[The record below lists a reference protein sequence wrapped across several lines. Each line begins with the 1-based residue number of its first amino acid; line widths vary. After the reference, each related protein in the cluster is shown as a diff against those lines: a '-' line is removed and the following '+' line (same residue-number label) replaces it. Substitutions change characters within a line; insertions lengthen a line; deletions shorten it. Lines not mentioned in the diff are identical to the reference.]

1 MAFPAKDGKMF
12 HSAGRAKLHDDMAA
26 PAAKAA
32 PMKKPGGDGG
42 MKHPAPSEQ
51 SIEEHVQEHGPA
63 HKIDY
68 HHDQGGTGKHHVT
81 SHHGGGAAHEQHHS
95 VHDSA
100 EAAHEH
106 MGQAMDVGPMKEEDD
121 EQGSTESPDEAMAMK
136 TGEGGGGGIPGLM

>member
-1 MAFPAKDGKMF
+1 MAFSAKDGTMH

-32 PMKKPGGDGG
+32 PMKKAGGGDGG

-63 HKIDY
+63 MKMEY
-68 HHDQGGTGKHHVT
+68 HHDKGSGKHHVT

-95 VHDSA
+95 IHDNA
-100 EAAHEH
+100 QDAHEH
-106 MGQAMDVGPMKEEDD
+106 MGAALDVNPMNEE
-121 EQGSTESPDEAMAMK
+121 EGETESPDEAMGNK
-136 TGEGGGGGIPGLM
+136 TGEGGGGGIPGLA